1 LGKFEYS
8 ITEEIATLSEKN
20 GFSKEIN
27 MISYNGAEPKIDI
40 RNWSDDEGERKM
52 GKGITL
58 TKEEARILRDALE
71 DMDLDE

>member
-1 LGKFEYS
+1 MGKFEYS
-8 ITEEIATLSEKN
+8 ITEEIATLSKKN